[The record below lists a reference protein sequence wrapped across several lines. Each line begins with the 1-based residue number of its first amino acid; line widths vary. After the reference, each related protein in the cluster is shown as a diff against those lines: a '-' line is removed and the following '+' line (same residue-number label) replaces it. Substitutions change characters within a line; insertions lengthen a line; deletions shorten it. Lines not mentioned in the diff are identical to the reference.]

1 MGRFF
6 LSLFIGIVVGVGIGL
21 YVGWVQ
27 QPVQFL
33 NSPANSLAQRY
44 KDEYVVMVA
53 AGYLDDGDLGGA
65 LERLRL
71 LGVANVPAYVQE
83 VTERYITNSQ
93 NVNDIR
99 YLVALSEAVG
109 RLTPIMRPYRQ
120 LFPPG
125 TSQ

>member
-6 LSLFIGIVVGVGIGL
+6 LSLFIGLVLGVGIGL

-53 AGYLDDGDLGGA
+53 AGYLNDGDLGGA

-71 LGVANVPAYVQE
+71 LGVANLPAYVQE

-93 NVNDIR
+93 NVGDIR

-109 RLTPIMRPYRQ
+109 RLTPIMQPYRQ
-120 LFPPG
+120 LFPPEQ
-125 TSQ
+125 SQ